1 MSFEEWLGDYEL
13 PAKVKTKWCPE
24 CQEVLPEQCF
34 HKNKATRDK
43 LAKVCKRCSLVNV
56 NTVKALKELHPKHD
70 CCDICG
76 ATDRTLLLDHCH
88 ETKEF
93 RGWLCIKCNT
103 AIGYFHEDLD
113 LMYKAINYVKEC
125 KPQTR
130 YGGTN

>member
-1 MSFEEWLGDYEL
+1 MSLKEWLGDYEL

-24 CQEVLPEQCF
+24 CQEVLPEQCY
-34 HKNKATRDK
+34 HKNKSTKDK
-43 LAKVCKRCSLVNV
+43 LAKICKKCSVVNL

-70 CCDICG
+70 SCDICG
-76 ATDRTLLLDHCH
+76 ATDRTLLLDHDH
-88 ETKEF
+88 DTKEF

>member
-56 NTVKALKELHPKHD
+56 NT
-70 CCDICG
+70 C
-76 ATDRTLLLDHCH
+76 LLYTSPSPRDGLLS
-88 ETKEF
+88 
-93 RGWLCIKCNT
+93 RMPSS
-103 AIGYFHEDLD
+103 A
-113 LMYKAINYVKEC
+113 
-125 KPQTR
+125 
-130 YGGTN
+130 